1 GSVTLRLLQTS
12 TFQNSSFVDTEGQG
26 FLEDIELGSLDKHN
40 WKIHFCQPWVRA
52 VLPRGD
58 WKAIEDMLKIYLQEF
73 THMIN
78 DGATEK
84 GVPYPFVAQC
94 MAGCEHYPNR
104 TSRAFVYAACDG
116 EDFLR
121 LDTNNG
127 TWQLSQDTNISRYVL
142 AVLQNYTALNELL
155 EVLFN
160 ESCADDMELLVH
172 YGQAA
177 LERQ

>member
-26 FLEDIELGSLDKHN
+26 FLEDIQLGSLDKHN
-40 WKIHFCQPWVRA
+40 WKIHFCQPWVRPA
-52 VLPRGD
+52 LPRGD

-94 MAGCEHYPNR
+94 MAGCVIYSNG
-104 TSRAFVYAACDG
+104 TSWAFIYAAYNG

-142 AVLQNYTALNELL
+142 AVLQNYTALTEMV
-155 EVLFN
+155 ETIFN
-160 ESCADDMELLVH
+160 ESCIDDMELVLQ
-172 YGQAA
+172 YGKVA